1 MEIKQYSSDYLFPT
15 SLLWDYYSY
24 YMTNPDRYIAL
35 VNWRTIS
42 EIVDITLD
50 KELMKKIR
58 KIAKEH
64 SIEL

>member
-58 KIAKEH
+58 K
-64 SIEL
+64 